1 MTTVLRILIAGV
13 GGQGIHGFVKILQ
26 QHLYAEG
33 YELISARYKG
43 GAQSLGSV
51 HAECKIFLQDTAQQE
66 QMSSQI
72 IPGTLDVLLGLER
85 YETLRFLPYCNANTL
100 IVCDHYTE
108 FPPGTKRQPHQAN
121 IDTFFSSLSN
131 PLVSKDFVALAKQT
145 GLEKSKLPILLFNEA
160 CTALKVPFKPIP
172 LNLSL

>member
-131 PLVSKDFVALAKQT
+131 PLISKDFVALAKQT
-145 GLEKSKLPILLFNEA
+145 GLKKSKLPILLFNEA

-172 LNLSL
+172 LNASL

>member
-1 MTTVLRILIAGV
+1 MSTVLRLLIAGV
-13 GGQGIHGFVKILQ
+13 GGQGIHGFVKSLQ
-26 QHLYAEG
+26 QHLHSEG
-33 YELISARYKG
+33 YALISARYKG

-51 HAECKIFLQDTAQQE
+51 HAECKIFLQATAQQE

-121 IDTFFSSLSN
+121 IDTFFTSLSN
-131 PLVSKDFVALAKQT
+131 PIISKDYVALAKQS

-160 CTALKVPFKPIP
+160 CTALQVPFKRIP
-172 LNLSL
+172 LNPSV